1 MTLDLAVDIALAAF
15 GAVLAAFCFV
25 LSARLRRLNDLETG
39 LGGAI
44 AVMTTEI
51 TRLDQAIRRA
61 RAEAEEATAEL
72 ARTISLS
79 RDEKAYWALHH
90 ELSRGGGAPSRR
102 LKPRGPQR
110 ESADA

>member
-1 MTLDLAVDIALAAF
+1 MTLNMILPLVTAALSLPLAVY
-15 GAVLAAFCFV
+15 CYV
-25 LSARLRRLNDLETG
+25 LSRRLRRLNDLETG

-61 RAEAEEATAEL
+61 RAEAEEATADL
-72 ARTISLS
+72 ARTIAAS

-90 ELSRGGGAPSRR
+90 ELSRGSAPVARR
-102 LKPRGPQR
+102 LKPRGIQR
-110 ESADA
+110 ERADA

>member
-1 MTLDLAVDIALAAF
+1 MSLTMILPMISVVTALPLAVY
-15 GAVLAAFCFV
+15 CYV
-25 LSARLRRLNDLETG
+25 LSRRLRRLNDLETG

-102 LKPRGPQR
+102 LTPRGPQR